1 MTDLRRHAPEP
12 PYQPGEAE
20 RNAFGQMQARLI
32 ALLLRH
38 REGAFR
44 RLFALREHTTPAQD
58 LLGYYRDL
66 GVLFHLADTLF
77 DDILPRITRRLS
89 FETPHERALE
99 EPPTRGRVDWERTLA
114 AVLDDRPG
122 EPPLLFRTRL
132 RRRDFATPPN
142 LLTVATLIEYRR
154 TIEHLLWAERN
165 AIGATALRHPL
176 NAIAERCRRELA
188 FPQFAG
194 LCARAEAI
202 LAGADG
208 GVEALESRVRERL
221 APGSNAAYQDLLAW
235 REQLRALRLLQHAT
249 APADTTTLGADP
261 RRDNYL
267 YQLWIFFELAD
278 LLIQRGCLEELAIH
292 HGRMRLVFHWG
303 TGPERCRYDLL
314 HDQAVPEPA
323 ARWSAD
329 RSGLP
334 VPGIRPDYY
343 LRRSD
348 PPPQR
353 IEHAGTIYWHE
364 PGVIWDAKYYREREQ
379 PGAPAAPIK
388 RMLADLA
395 LLGLSYG
402 VLLFAFLR
410 DPATT
415 TDTWPNADAAPDALT
430 GDLASEPPPA
440 QPYRIAPLAGHDQPL
455 VPDQQLVIER
465 LLPGSDA
472 TVPAL
477 HRRLAA
483 LLDEAHARLRQPRVP
498 RCHGIFLDTLSAAE
512 ATWLRERY
520 GAALDDDPADLL
532 VCPKPHIGAWRV
544 DLVSRARHCC
554 QDPRVCQIIGDP
566 DRRKPVRPPRSAEEL
581 LRELQE
587 LLRAR
592 SALDDAEVSALA
604 QQIEH
609 LTRRFAELSGAY
621 RRINLYYNRLR
632 DLGMHRTLELLAP
645 PERESLALA
654 LFLVEQLDSVGAADY
669 SAPAIHLS
677 SVLELEV
684 KRRIY
689 ACPGLVSEIAH
700 VRNQT
705 LGRLAFLRLKPWLFD
720 GDWERILAHVARS
733 WDGHVDAD
741 DPDFVADFDQFVN
754 VLNTIARMRNR
765 AAHTDTVARHDY
777 GELQRLMLQSS
788 PLRIGVLNVLLLAW
802 RAH

>member
-1 MTDLRRHAPEP
+1 MREQQRQTQEQPYEP
-12 PYQPGEAE
+12 SEAE

-38 REGAFR
+38 HEGAFR
-44 RLFALREHTTPAQD
+44 RLFALREHTTPALD
-58 LLGYYRDL
+58 LIGHYRDL
-66 GVLFHLADTLF
+66 GVLFHLADALF
-77 DDILPRITRRLS
+77 EDILPRITRRLS
-89 FETPHERALE
+89 FEAPHEHALE
-99 EPPTRGRVDWERTLA
+99 EPPTRGRVDWERTLDA
-114 AVLDDRPG
+114 ALDDWPG

-142 LLTVATLIEYRR
+142 LLAVATLIEYRR
-154 TIEHLLWAERN
+154 AIEHLLWTERTT
-165 AIGATALRHPL
+165 IGAEALRHPL

-194 LCARAEAI
+194 LRARAEAI

-208 GVEALESRVRERL
+208 GVEALEERVRERL
-221 APGSNAAYQDLLAW
+221 APGGNAAYQDLLIW
-235 REQLRALRLLQHAT
+235 REQFRALQLLHRAT
-249 APADTTTLGADP
+249 APADQTTLGVDP

-267 YQLWIFFELAD
+267 YQLWILFELAD
-278 LLIQRGCLEELAIH
+278 LLIQRGCLEELVIH
-292 HGRMRLVFHWG
+292 NGRLRLVFHWG
-303 TGPERCRYDLL
+303 DGPERCRYELL

-353 IEHAGTIYWHE
+353 IEHAGTISWHE
-364 PGVIWDAKYYREREQ
+364 PGVIWDAKYYRERDRL
-379 PGAPAAPIK
+379 GAPAAPIK

-395 LLGLSYG
+395 LLGLTHG
-402 VLLFAFLR
+402 ALLFAFLR
-410 DPATT
+410 ESAEP
-415 TDTWPNADAAPDALT
+415 AAPTDPIATPPVDAWERAAPE
-430 GDLASEPPPA
+430 G
-440 QPYRIAPLAGHDQPL
+440 YRIAPLPGYDQPL
-455 VPDQQLVIER
+455 NPDQQIAILR
-465 LLPGSDA
+465 LLPGGDA
-472 TVPAL
+472 AIAAL
-477 HRRLAA
+477 RERLGA
-483 LLDEAHARLRQPRVP
+483 LLDEAHARLRRPRVP

-512 ATWLRERY
+512 ATWLRDRY

-532 VCPKPHIGAWRV
+532 VCPKPHIGPWRI
-544 DLVSRARHCC
+544 DLVSRTRHCC
-554 QDPRVCQIIGDP
+554 QDARVCQIIGDP
-566 DRRKPVRPPRSAEEL
+566 ERRKPVRPPRSAEEL

-587 LLRAR
+587 LFSGRA
-592 SALDDAEVSALA
+592 SLDDTEVSAIA
-604 QQIEH
+604 QQVEH

-621 RRINLYYNRLR
+621 RRIDIYYNRLR
-632 DLGMHRTLELLAP
+632 DLGMHRTLDRLAQ

-669 SAPAIHLS
+669 SAPAIHVS

-684 KRRIY
+684 KRRVY
-689 ACPGLVSEIAH
+689 ACPGLVSEIANP
-700 VRNQT
+700 RNQT

-720 GDWERILAHVARS
+720 GDWERILAHVARC

-754 VLNTIARMRNR
+754 VLNTIARIRNR
-765 AAHTDTVARHDY
+765 AAHTDMVPRHDY
-777 GELQRLMLQSS
+777 GELQRLALQGG
-788 PLRIGVLNVLLLAW
+788 PLRVGVLNALLLAW
-802 RAH
+802 RDR